1 MLKRL
6 FIVFASSLIALGAS
20 INASQADKLT
30 LYCSAQEDWC
40 QLLARSFEDAT
51 GIDVNMTRKSSGET
65 FAQIRAESS
74 NPKGDIWWGGTG
86 DPHLQAAE
94 EGLTMEY
101 MSPMRDQLHDWA
113 ISQAESS
120 GNRTI
125 GIYSGALGYGYN
137 SDIVEA
143 NNLPIPA
150 CWKDLLKP
158 EYKGHVQMANPNSSG
173 TAYTTLASMVQI
185 FGEDEGFE
193 FMKGLHKNI
202 NQYTK
207 SGSAPIK
214 AAGRG
219 ENTIGIVFMHDAVK
233 QAVSGFPI
241 MVVAPCEGTG
251 YEIGSM
257 SIIDGARNLDEAKMF
272 YDWALSTDAQNLA
285 LQVNAFQVPSNRS
298 SETSPSAPDMS
309 QIQLID
315 YDFRKYGSS
324 AERKRLLQKWDEEVS
339 VLPQ

>member
-1 MLKRL
+1 MKRMTATL
-6 FIVFASSLIALGAS
+6 AGSLVALAATVS
-20 INASQADKLT
+20 ESHADKLNY
-30 LYCSAQEDWC
+30 YCSSQEEWC
-40 QLLARSFEDAT
+40 QLMARSFEEAT

-113 ISQAESS
+113 ITQAESAD
-120 GNRTI
+120 NKTI

-137 SDIVEA
+137 SELLAA
-143 NNLPIPA
+143 NNLPEPS

-185 FGEDEGFE
+185 FGEDGGFE
-193 FMKGLHKNI
+193 FMKGLHANI

-219 ENTIGIVFMHDAVK
+219 ENTIGIVFMHDAVN

-241 MVVAPCEGTG
+241 EVVAPCEGTG
-251 YEIGSM
+251 YEVGSM
-257 SIIDGARNLDEAKMF
+257 SIIDGARNLEEAKMF
-272 YDWALSTDAQNLA
+272 YDWALTAEAQNLA
-285 LQVNAFQVPSNRS
+285 LQVNAFQVPSNRNA
-298 SETSPSAPDMS
+298 ETSENAPDMS
-309 QIQLID
+309 MIKLID
-315 YDFRKYGSS
+315 YDFQKYGSS

-339 VLPQ
+339 TLQQ

>member
-1 MLKRL
+1 MKSMKYA
-6 FIVFASSLIALGAS
+6 FGASVFALMMTAGA
-20 INASQADKLT
+20 AQADKLT
-30 LYCSAQEDWC
+30 FYCSAQEDWC
-40 QLLARSFEDAT
+40 QLMARSFEEAT

-65 FAQIRAESS
+65 FAQIRAEAS
-74 NPKGDIWWGGTG
+74 NPKGDVWWGGTG

-101 MSPMRDQLHDWA
+101 LSPMRDQLHPWA
-113 ISQAESS
+113 IAQAESA
-120 GNRTI
+120 GNKTI

-137 SDIVEA
+137 TDLIAA
-143 NNLPIPA
+143 NNLPEPA
-150 CWKDLLKP
+150 CWEDLLKP

-185 FGEDEGFE
+185 FGEDGGFD
-193 FMKGLHKNI
+193 FMKGLHANI

-233 QAVSGFPI
+233 QAVAGFPI
-241 MVVAPCEGTG
+241 KVVAPCEGTG

-257 SIIDGARNLDEAKMF
+257 SIIDGARNEDEAKAF
-272 YDWALSTDAQNLA
+272 YDWALSAEAQNLA
-285 LQVNAFQVPSNRS
+285 LQVNAFQVPSNMNA
-298 SETSPSAPDMS
+298 ETSPSAPDMS
-309 QIQLID
+309 TIKLID
-315 YDFRKYGSS
+315 YDFAKYGSS
-324 AERKRLLQKWDEEVS
+324 DERKRLLQKWDEEVS
-339 VLPQ
+339 TLPQ

>member
-1 MLKRL
+1 MKFNTL
-6 FIVFASSLIALGAS
+6 IVAGVMGLSISASAAS
-20 INASQADKLT
+20 AAKHT
-30 LYCSAQEDWC
+30 FYCSAQEDWC
-40 QLLARSFEDAT
+40 QLMARSFEDAT
-51 GIDVNMTRKSSGET
+51 GINVNMTRKSSGET
-65 FAQIRAESS
+65 FAQIRAEAS
-74 NPKGDIWWGGTG
+74 NPKGDVWWGGTG

-94 EGLTMEY
+94 EGLTAEY
-101 MSPMRDQLHDWA
+101 MSPMRDQLHPWA
-113 ISQAESS
+113 ISQAESA
-120 GNRTI
+120 GNKTI

-137 SDIVEA
+137 TELLAA
-143 NNLPIPA
+143 NNLPEPG

-193 FMKGLHKNI
+193 FMKGLHSNI

-233 QAVSGFPI
+233 QAVSGFPVK
-241 MVVAPCEGTG
+241 VVAPCEGTG

-257 SIIDGARNLDEAKMF
+257 SIVDGARNMDEAKAF
-272 YDWALSTDAQNLA
+272 YDWALTAEAQNLA
-285 LQVNAFQVPSNRS
+285 LEVNAFQVPSNTGAK
-298 SETSPSAPDMS
+298 TSPSAPDMS
-309 QIQLID
+309 SIKLID
-315 YDFRKYGSS
+315 YNFKKYGSS
-324 AERKRLLQKWDEEVS
+324 SERKRLLKKWDDDVS

>member
-1 MLKRL
+1 MK
-6 FIVFASSLIALGAS
+6 FNTIIVAGVMGLSISASAAS
-20 INASQADKLT
+20 AAKLT
-30 LYCSAQEDWC
+30 FYCSAQEDWC
-40 QLLARSFEDAT
+40 QLMARSFEDAT
-51 GIDVNMTRKSSGET
+51 GINVNMTRKSSGET
-65 FAQIRAESS
+65 FAQIRAEAS
-74 NPKGDIWWGGTG
+74 NPKGDVWWGGTG

-94 EGLTMEY
+94 EGLTAEY
-101 MSPMRDQLHDWA
+101 MSPMRDQLHPWA
-113 ISQAESS
+113 ISQAESA
-120 GNRTI
+120 GNKTI

-137 SDIVEA
+137 TELLAA
-143 NNLPIPA
+143 NNLPEPG

-193 FMKGLHKNI
+193 FMKGLHSNI
-202 NQYTK
+202 NQYTN

-233 QAVSGFPI
+233 QAVSGFPVK
-241 MVVAPCEGTG
+241 VVAPCEGTG

-257 SIIDGARNLDEAKMF
+257 SIVDGARNMDEAKAF
-272 YDWALSTDAQNLA
+272 YDWALTAEAQNLA
-285 LQVNAFQVPSNRS
+285 LEVNAFQVPSNTGAK
-298 SETSPSAPDMS
+298 TSPSAPDMS
-309 QIQLID
+309 SIKLID
-315 YDFRKYGSS
+315 YNFKKYGSS
-324 AERKRLLQKWDEEVS
+324 SERKRLLKKWDDDVS

>member
-1 MLKRL
+1 MKFNTL
-6 FIVFASSLIALGAS
+6 IVAGVMGLSISASAAS
-20 INASQADKLT
+20 AAKLT
-30 LYCSAQEDWC
+30 FYCSAQEDWC
-40 QLLARSFEDAT
+40 QLMARSFEDAT
-51 GIDVNMTRKSSGET
+51 GINVNMTRKSSGET
-65 FAQIRAESS
+65 FAQIRAEAS
-74 NPKGDIWWGGTG
+74 NPKGDVWWGGTG

-94 EGLTMEY
+94 EGLTAEY
-101 MSPMRDQLHDWA
+101 MSPMRDQLQPWA
-113 ISQAESS
+113 ISQAESA
-120 GNRTI
+120 GNKTI

-137 SDIVEA
+137 TELLAA
-143 NNLPIPA
+143 NNLPEPG

-193 FMKGLHKNI
+193 FMKGLHSNI

-233 QAVSGFPI
+233 QAVSGFPVK
-241 MVVAPCEGTG
+241 VVAPCEGTG

-257 SIIDGARNLDEAKMF
+257 SIVDGARNMDEAKAF
-272 YDWALSTDAQNLA
+272 YDWALTAEAQNLA
-285 LQVNAFQVPSNRS
+285 LEVNAFQVPSNTGAK
-298 SETSPSAPDMS
+298 TSPSAPDMS
-309 QIQLID
+309 SIKLID
-315 YDFRKYGSS
+315 YNFKKYGSS
-324 AERKRLLQKWDEEVS
+324 SERKRLLKKWDDDVS